1 MSKKRTTHGPIIR
14 KETVASSST
23 SSPEK
28 NRFRIYFA
36 SPVEDADG
44 PSLKALHAMETVDE
58 DNAGEEQHD
67 EDEEEAD
74 DNDDEEQEQEAEEE
88 DEEHGGEGDEEG
100 QEEYYE
106 AEGQD
111 GGEAQGEEQDRDQ
124 ADEQQKAEEV
134 EAKDDSAAENQVE
147 GDMSG
152 VVEEDDEDEE
162 NKPADESGVEPGEI
176 AETPLDA
183 EETKEQD
190 VTMRDP
196 SVPPQIESES
206 TAEVKDDTPAEK
218 AVESTESVSAAPAD
232 TPVSAPVE
240 ADSSKPTEP
249 AADTPAESSSRV
261 PSPTKK
267 DRQKQPVVAPLA
279 PREPSSHRI
288 ADARFRRSPSLP
300 ATSSDTPRPE
310 SNRLSILYANGKRRI
325 CLDSAIVESVKI
337 HRKKGSIQVT
347 LDAGAVKRKWEQ
359 DKQVEQI
366 VKRIKETEV
375 ADDEVGEREKKEKD
389 DGKIEVDGKSKGD
402 EKKEKDA
409 VTKEDIKP
417 EEWSLTKG
425 ILVSPASNLAV
436 AYHFGRHGSAL
447 LFSLQV
453 EALDEEHN
461 VFGPVNAETLA
472 NIWASMDVSAEEEES
487 PPLHRLLEELQSGT
501 LGTSK
506 DGGAD
511 ATDDQTEN
519 EAGPDGETSD
529 HGSLKLELTAY
540 LDMDRPLTEP
550 KWVKSGHVE
559 DWVKGGHPHHHHHPA
574 AKAGR
579 GSDEPDDASWRM
591 KLKVVDPDMVSS
603 TADAQ
608 HS

>member
-44 PSLKALHAMETVDE
+44 PSLKALHTMETVDE

-74 DNDDEEQEQEAEEE
+74 DNDDEEQEQEQEAEEE
-88 DEEHGGEGDEEG
+88 DEAHDGEGDEEG
-100 QEEYYE
+100 REEYYE
-106 AEGQD
+106 AEGED
-111 GGEAQGEEQDRDQ
+111 GGEGQDEEQDRDQ
-124 ADEQQKAEEV
+124 ADEQQKADEV

-152 VVEEDDEDEE
+152 VIEEEE
-162 NKPADESGVEPGEI
+162 EEQKPADESEPGEI

-196 SVPPQIESES
+196 SVPPQVESEV

-218 AVESTESVSAAPAD
+218 AVESTEAVSAATADAPA
-232 TPVSAPVE
+232 PAPVE
-240 ADSSKPTEP
+240 AESSKPTEP
-249 AADTPAESSSRV
+249 ATDTPAESSSRV

-267 DRQKQPVVAPLA
+267 DHQKPPVVAPLA

-375 ADDEVGEREKKEKD
+375 ADDEVGEKEKKEKD
-389 DGKIEVDGKSKGD
+389 DGEIEVDGKSKGD

-409 VTKEDIKP
+409 VTKEDVKP

-425 ILVSPASNLAV
+425 ILVSPASSLAV
-436 AYHFGRHGSAL
+436 AYHSRRHGSTL
-447 LFSLQV
+447 LLRRRSKPWTKSTTSL
-453 EALDEEHN
+453 DPSTPRPWPTS
-461 VFGPVNAETLA
+461 GPRWMCRPRKKRVLLSIDCWKSFNPVLSVTARTVRPTGPTIKLRT
-472 NIWASMDVSAEEEES
+472 
-487 PPLHRLLEELQSGT
+487 RL
-501 LGTSK
+501 
-506 DGGAD
+506 
-511 ATDDQTEN
+511 
-519 EAGPDGETSD
+519 
-529 HGSLKLELTAY
+529 
-540 LDMDRPLTEP
+540 EP
-550 KWVKSGHVE
+550 ME
-559 DWVKGGHPHHHHHPA
+559 RTPI
-574 AKAGR
+574 KAR
-579 GSDEPDDASWRM
+579 
-591 KLKVVDPDMVSS
+591 SS
-603 TADAQ
+603 
-608 HS
+608 SN

>member
-14 KETVASSST
+14 KETVAPSSS

-58 DNAGEEQHD
+58 DNAEEEQHD
-67 EDEEEAD
+67 EDEDEAD
-74 DNDDEEQEQEAEEE
+74 DDHEEQEQEAEEE

-111 GGEAQGEEQDRDQ
+111 GGEAQGEQQDRDQ

-134 EAKDDSAAENQVE
+134 EAKDDSAAENQAE

-152 VVEEDDEDEE
+152 VVEEDDDDEV

-176 AETPLDA
+176 AEIPLEA
-183 EETKEQD
+183 EEPKEQD

-196 SVPPQIESES
+196 SVPPQVESDS
-206 TAEVKDDTPAEK
+206 TAVVKDDTPAEK
-218 AVESTESVSAAPAD
+218 AVESTEAVSAAPAD
-232 TPVSAPVE
+232 PPAPAPAPVE
-240 ADSSKPTEP
+240 AESSKPTEP
-249 AADTPAESSSRV
+249 AANTPAESSSRV

-267 DRQKQPVVAPLA
+267 DRQKQSAVVPLA

-375 ADDEVGEREKKEKD
+375 ADDEVGEKGEEEKD
-389 DGKIEVDGKSKGD
+389 GEKIEVEGKIKGD
-402 EKKEKDA
+402 EKIAKDV
-409 VTKEDIKP
+409 VTKEDAKP

-425 ILVSPASNLAV
+425 ILVSPASVFAV
-436 AYHFGRHGSAL
+436 AYHSRRHGSTL
-447 LFSLQV
+447 LLRRRSKPWTKSTTSL
-453 EALDEEHN
+453 
-461 VFGPVNAETLA
+461 
-472 NIWASMDVSAEEEES
+472 
-487 PPLHRLLEELQSGT
+487 
-501 LGTSK
+501 
-506 DGGAD
+506 
-511 ATDDQTEN
+511 
-519 EAGPDGETSD
+519 
-529 HGSLKLELTAY
+529 
-540 LDMDRPLTEP
+540 DR
-550 KWVKSGHVE
+550 
-559 DWVKGGHPHHHHHPA
+559 
-574 AKAGR
+574 
-579 GSDEPDDASWRM
+579 
-591 KLKVVDPDMVSS
+591 
-603 TADAQ
+603 
-608 HS
+608 